1 MARTKSSAGR
11 IEVSSIVDILNKEA
25 GMKIAGKLS
34 DQDYSDVKEWIST
47 SSTWLNGITC
57 RGQTAGI
64 PVGRITEIAGKEG
77 SGKSYMAAQI
87 AANANKAGMTVIYFD
102 SESSIDSSFLEKAGC
117 DDSTITVPTVDVE
130 TTLSSIEKTI
140 ASGAE
145 RVVFIWDSL
154 ANTPATAELEGTFNP
169 TETIGLKAR
178 ILGKGFSKLTNSLC
192 RSQCTLVILNQLKTN
207 ITRDPADAMINPF
220 ITPGGKAL
228 DYNASMRIFLTARKS
243 KKSFF
248 YDENGFQAGIE
259 VKAKLKKSRFGTE
272 GRECTFKIL
281 WGDEIKILDDESIFE
296 AILGSERIKGS
307 GAWYTL
313 IMSDGTEK
321 KFQKKQWPDLM
332 SSDDKFRANAMKI
345 FDEEVI
351 LKFEQ
356 KEGSAKQ
363 FYDVDSA
370 IPEPTSE

>member
-1 MARTKSSAGR
+1 
-11 IEVSSIVDILNKEA
+11 
-25 GMKIAGKLS
+25 
-34 DQDYSDVKEWIST
+34 
-47 SSTWLNGITC
+47 
-57 RGQTAGI
+57 
-64 PVGRITEIAGKEG
+64 
-77 SGKSYMAAQI
+77 
-87 AANANKAGMTVIYFD
+87 
-102 SESSIDSSFLEKAGC
+102 
-117 DDSTITVPTVDVE
+117 
-130 TTLSSIEKTI
+130 
-140 ASGAE
+140 
-145 RVVFIWDSL
+145 
-154 ANTPATAELEGTFNP
+154 
-169 TETIGLKAR
+169 
-178 ILGKGFSKLTNSLC
+178 
-192 RSQCTLVILNQLKTN
+192 VILNQLKTN